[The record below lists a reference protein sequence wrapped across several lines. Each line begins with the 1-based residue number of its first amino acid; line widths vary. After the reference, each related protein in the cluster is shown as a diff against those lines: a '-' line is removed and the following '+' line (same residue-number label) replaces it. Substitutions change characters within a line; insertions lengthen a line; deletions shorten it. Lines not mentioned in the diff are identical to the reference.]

1 MKKTNSYY
9 FVLIALYFYNLV
21 VLRVSSTF
29 NEFGCRITTFFLY
42 CKKYYKEN
50 QHYATFFHKSIKKD
64 CTISQWHS
72 PQT

>member
-29 NEFGCRITTFFLY
+29 NEFGCKITTFFLY
-42 CKKYYKEN
+42 CKKYYK
-50 QHYATFFHKSIKKD
+50 
-64 CTISQWHS
+64 
-72 PQT
+72 

>member
-29 NEFGCRITTFFLY
+29 NEFGCKKLLHFSCIARNITKKINIMRHFF
-42 CKKYYKEN
+42 
-50 QHYATFFHKSIKKD
+50 IKA
-64 CTISQWHS
+64 
-72 PQT
+72 